1 MKINKK
7 TEQIMTNEI
16 DLKIL
21 RSLLIKSYSLTE
33 LAEEVGIAY
42 KNLLPHVRKLEK
54 QGWLMAKKEKNSRGQ
69 MVIVSSKRKDI
80 EGRGLIDSRLKDLFA
95 GRTGKN
101 AQKEILEQKP
111 YIGSHT
117 AQGNEADM
125 FVFKSPRYSRN
136 VRNRTIEFRDY
147 ELAEQGYLQLDVF
160 GLADIYMRHM
170 VPDLFITK
178 YFGDPNAMGFRVARG
193 TNKEGMLKS
202 DDVFY
207 EDGLIQIRDQYMKL
221 EEKETKD
228 DDKLEEYSKGVQ
240 ARIAKLTR
248 KMREAERREQAA
260 VDYAK
265 AVEQKRLTLEKKFEK
280 TDSDYIK
287 KFESTISS
295 GLEAAQKELAA
306 AIESGDATA
315 QVEAN
320 KRIATLAFE
329 NAKLEAAKEG
339 RQTVEAEKP
348 VQNLSQGGDVNIPRT
363 DDPIN
368 PDPRAEAWASK
379 NSWFGTD
386 RAMTY
391 TAFEIHKDL
400 TEKEGYDP
408 SSDEYYAEVDKRIRV
423 DFPHKFGTTE
433 TKQTAA
439 PVQTVASA
447 NRSVKPGRKTVKL
460 TSSQVAIAKK
470 LGVPLEEYAKQLKN
484 TEGA

>member
-1 MKINKK
+1 MPEEEKKTVSIDTSGPDATIDIAEEKDEAVIEQQEEK
-7 TEQIMTNEI
+7 TEQEQGTDKSFENERETKL
-16 DLKIL
+16 DEKKD
-21 RSLLIKSYSLTE
+21 SE
-33 LAEEVGIAY
+33 LE
-42 KNLLPHVRKLEK
+42 
-54 QGWLMAKKEKNSRGQ
+54 
-69 MVIVSSKRKDI
+69 D
-80 EGRGLIDSRLKDLFA
+80 
-95 GRTGKN
+95 
-101 AQKEILEQKP
+101 
-111 YIGSHT
+111 
-117 AQGNEADM
+117 
-125 FVFKSPRYSRN
+125 YSR
-136 VRNRTIEFRDY
+136 
-147 ELAEQGYLQLDVF
+147 
-160 GLADIYMRHM
+160 
-170 VPDLFITK
+170 
-178 YFGDPNAMGFRVARG
+178 
-193 TNKEGMLKS
+193 
-202 DDVFY
+202 
-207 EDGLIQIRDQYMKL
+207 
-221 EEKETKD
+221 
-228 DDKLEEYSKGVQ
+228 GVQ

-260 VDYAK
+260 LEYAK
-265 AVEQKRLTLEKKFEK
+265 GVEEKRQQLESKFKK

-306 AIESGDATA
+306 AIEAGNAEA
-315 QVEAN
+315 QVAAN

-329 NAKLEAAKEG
+329 NAKLDAAKEG
-339 RQTVEAEKP
+339 RQQQEEKP
-348 VQNLSQGGDVNIPRT
+348 VTQLSQANNVNIPQT

-368 PDPRAEAWASK
+368 PDPRAEAWAAK

-423 DFPHKFGTTE
+423 DFPHKFGNTDE
-433 TKQTAA
+433 KQSTA

-447 NRSVKPGRKTVKL
+447 KRSVKPGRKTVRL

>member
-1 MKINKK
+1 MPEEEKK
-7 TEQIMTNEI
+7 TV
-16 DLKIL
+16 DLDT
-21 RSLLIKSYSLTE
+21 S
-33 LAEEVGIAY
+33 G
-42 KNLLPHVRKLEK
+42 P
-54 QGWLMAKKEKNSRGQ
+54 G
-69 MVIVSSKRKDI
+69 
-80 EGRGLIDSRLKDLFA
+80 
-95 GRTGKN
+95 
-101 AQKEILEQKP
+101 
-111 YIGSHT
+111 
-117 AQGNEADM
+117 
-125 FVFKSPRYSRN
+125 
-136 VRNRTIEFRDY
+136 
-147 ELAEQGYLQLDVF
+147 
-160 GLADIYMRHM
+160 ADI
-170 VPDLFITK
+170 DIAETK
-178 YFGDPNAMGFRVARG
+178 DEAVVDTEAPKQETETDKTFENERE
-193 TNKEGMLKS
+193 T
-202 DDVFY
+202 
-207 EDGLIQIRDQYMKL
+207 KL
-221 EEKETKD
+221 EEKKSDSE
-228 DDKLEEYSKGVQ
+228 LEDYSKGVQ

-260 VDYAK
+260 IEYAK
-265 AVEQKRLTLEKKFEK
+265 GVEESRKQLESKFKK

-306 AIESGDATA
+306 AIESGDAKA

-329 NAKLEAAKEG
+329 NAKLDAAKEG
-339 RQTVEAEKP
+339 REVAPQEEKP
-348 VQNLSQGGDVNIPRT
+348 VNLSQANNVNIPQR

-368 PDPRAEAWASK
+368 PDPRAEAWAAK
-379 NSWFGTD
+379 NSWFGSD

-423 DFPHKFGTTE
+423 DFPHKFGNTE
-433 TKQTAA
+433 EKQSTA

-447 NRSVKPGRKTVKL
+447 KRSVKPGRKTVRL